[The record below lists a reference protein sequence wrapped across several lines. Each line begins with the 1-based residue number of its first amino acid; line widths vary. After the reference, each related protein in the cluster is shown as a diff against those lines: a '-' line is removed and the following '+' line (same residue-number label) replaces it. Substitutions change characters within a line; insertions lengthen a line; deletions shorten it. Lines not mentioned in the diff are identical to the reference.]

1 MCLRRILST
10 HAPTAVILVR
20 LLVGGVF
27 LSEGVQKFLYPELG
41 VGRFTKIGIGIQH
54 PESVPPV
61 LGCRWATWASPA
73 ILASVVGGFEIGC
86 GGLLILGFL
95 TRLASIPLIV
105 IISVAIATTKA
116 PLLAKSSFWGM
127 AHEARTDYCMFLGG
141 LFLLIVGAGLW
152 SLDAPIAGQEV
163 DDERS

>member
-1 MCLRRILST
+1 
-10 HAPTAVILVR
+10 
-20 LLVGGVF
+20 
-27 LSEGVQKFLYPELG
+27 
-41 VGRFTKIGIGIQH
+41 
-54 PESVPPV
+54 
-61 LGCRWATWASPA
+61 
-73 ILASVVGGFEIGC
+73 
-86 GGLLILGFL
+86 
-95 TRLASIPLIV
+95 
-105 IISVAIATTKA
+105 VAIATTKA